1 MIKPP
6 SSHGSWALHL
16 GSQSGHNPNRSK
28 ALCLACRCRPKRFV
42 GPPLLRQVC
51 FANFDHWQLH
61 HHCSVPIQLAIL
73 VYIMVYRET
82 HIVQAAIAANFREK
96 RAGDCGK
103 LAWDMAANC
112 CKTWASRQMGKILT
126 TEKHSW
132 MIHHNTHDQ
141 GWDNDEKMPASY
153 VFRIE
158 ECQSQNHLSF
168 IGSHWFPP
176 EVHWF

>member
-1 MIKPP
+1 
-6 SSHGSWALHL
+6 
-16 GSQSGHNPNRSK
+16 
-28 ALCLACRCRPKRFV
+28 
-42 GPPLLRQVC
+42 
-51 FANFDHWQLH
+51 
-61 HHCSVPIQLAIL
+61 
-73 VYIMVYRET
+73 MVYRET
-82 HIVQAAIAANFREK
+82 HIVQAAIAANFQEK

-103 LAWDMAANC
+103 LAANC

-132 MIHHNTHDQ
+132 MINHNTHDQ

-153 VFRIE
+153 FFRFE
-158 ECQSQNHLSF
+158 ESQSQNHLSF